1 MDGPRWFL
9 RAVFQGPAVHDEAAA
24 ADLEEVVRDVVVVR
38 GSEAMAPREVL
49 PLRLP
54 QAVADEAA
62 QTVEDGE
69 ESRPTL
75 DPFRRGPEITEI
87 R

>member
-1 MDGPRWFL
+1 
-9 RAVFQGPAVHDEAAA
+9 VFQGPAVHDEAAA
-24 ADLEEVVRDVVVVR
+24 ADLEGVVRDVVVVR

-54 QAVADEAA
+54 QAVADDAAQAAEAA
-62 QTVEDGE
+62 QTE
-69 ESRPTL
+69 EADEQSRPTL

>member
-1 MDGPRWFL
+1 
-9 RAVFQGPAVHDEAAA
+9 
-24 ADLEEVVRDVVVVR
+24 
-38 GSEAMAPREVL
+38 MAPREVL

-54 QAVADEAA
+54 QSVVDEAA
-62 QTVEDGE
+62 EASEAAED
-69 ESRPTL
+69 SRPPL

>member
-1 MDGPRWFL
+1 
-9 RAVFQGPAVHDEAAA
+9 
-24 ADLEEVVRDVVVVR
+24 
-38 GSEAMAPREVL
+38 MAPREVL

-62 QTVEDGE
+62 QTAESADAE
-69 ESRPTL
+69 QSRPTL